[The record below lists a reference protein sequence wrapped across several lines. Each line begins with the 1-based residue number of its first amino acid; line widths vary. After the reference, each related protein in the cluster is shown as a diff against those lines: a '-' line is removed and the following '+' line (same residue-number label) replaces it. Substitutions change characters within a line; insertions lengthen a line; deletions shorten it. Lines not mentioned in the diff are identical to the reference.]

1 MADSNDKQTANAAAN
16 SADAKADAKVDE
28 LAGTEQPFVQ
38 HLVELRD
45 RLLMALYG
53 IVAVLVVLLFYP
65 GPSELYDLLAKPL
78 VKALPEGSKMIAV
91 GVVSPFLVPIKV
103 SVMAAIGLTLPW
115 ILYQVW
121 GFVAPGL
128 YRHEK
133 KLVLPLVAAST
144 ILFYTGA
151 AFCYFFVFGQAFPAI
166 QKMSPTSVAV
176 SPDIEAYLDFVITM
190 FIAFGVA
197 FEVPIVVV
205 ILARMNI
212 VTIEQLKAFRTYFI
226 VGAAA
231 VAGLV
236 TPPDPVSMIA
246 LLVPMVFLYEVGII
260 AARVFIKHTKA
271 PADSAEA
278 AKP

>member
-1 MADSNDKQTANAAAN
+1 MT
-16 SADAKADAKVDE
+16 DAEKKDDE

-38 HLVELRD
+38 HLIELRD
-45 RLLMALYG
+45 RLLHALYG
-53 IVAVLVVLLFYP
+53 IAAILTVLLFYP
-65 GPSELYDLLAKPL
+65 GPSRLYDLLAMPL
-78 VKALPEGSKMIAV
+78 VKALPEGSRMIAV

-103 SVMAAIGLTLPW
+103 SVMAAIALSLPW

-121 GFVAPGL
+121 AFVAPGL
-128 YRHEK
+128 YKHEK

-144 ILFYTGA
+144 LLFYMGA
-151 AFCYFFVFGQAFPAI
+151 SFCYFFVFGQAFPAI
-166 QKMSPTSVAV
+166 QKMAPMSVAV

-205 ILARMNI
+205 ILARMGI
-212 VTIEQLKAFRTYFI
+212 VTIAQLKAFRTYFV

-246 LLVPMVFLYEVGII
+246 LLIPMVLLYEFGIL
-260 AARVFIKHTKA
+260 AARFFIKHTAA
-271 PADSAEA
+271 PDEGV
-278 AKP
+278 

>member
-1 MADSNDKQTANAAAN
+1 MTDPVK
-16 SADAKADAKVDE
+16 KEDE

-45 RLLMALYG
+45 RLLHSLYG
-53 IVAVLVVLLFYP
+53 IGAVLTVLLLYP
-65 GPSELYDLLAKPL
+65 GPSKLYDLLALPL
-78 VKALPEGSKMIAV
+78 VKTLPEGSRMIAV

-103 SVMAAIGLTLPW
+103 SVLVALALSLPW

-121 GFVAPGL
+121 SFVAPGL
-128 YRHEK
+128 YKHEK
-133 KLVLPLVAAST
+133 KLVVPLVAAST
-144 ILFYTGA
+144 ILFYAGA

-166 QKMSPTSVAV
+166 QKMAPMSVAV

-205 ILARMNI
+205 ILARMGI
-212 VTIEQLKAFRTYFI
+212 VTIAQLKSFRTYFV

-246 LLVPMVFLYEVGII
+246 LLVPMVLLYEVGIM
-260 AARVFIKHTKA
+260 AAQLFIRHTAA
-271 PADSAEA
+271 PVEDT
-278 AKP
+278 

>member
-1 MADSNDKQTANAAAN
+1 MTDPVK
-16 SADAKADAKVDE
+16 KEDE

-38 HLVELRD
+38 HLFELRD
-45 RLLMALYG
+45 RLLKAMYG
-53 IVAVLVVLLFYP
+53 VVAILICLWIYP
-65 GPSELYDLLAKPL
+65 GPSKLYDLLAMPL

-103 SVMAAIGLTLPW
+103 SVLAAIGLSLPW
-115 ILYQVW
+115 ILYQIW
-121 GFVAPGL
+121 AFVAPGL
-128 YRHEK
+128 YKHEK

-166 QKMSPTSVAV
+166 QKMAPISVSV

-205 ILARMNI
+205 ILARMGI
-212 VTIEQLKAFRTYFI
+212 VTVAQLKSFRTYFV

-236 TPPDPVSMIA
+236 TPPDPVSMLA
-246 LLVPMVFLYEVGII
+246 LLVPMYLLYEIGILS
-260 AARVFIKHTKA
+260 AQVFIKHTQA
-271 PADSAEA
+271 PEA
-278 AKP
+278 AEESPR

>member
-1 MADSNDKQTANAAAN
+1 MTDPVNKE
-16 SADAKADAKVDE
+16 DE
-28 LAGTEQPFVQ
+28 LAGSEQPFVQ
-38 HLVELRD
+38 HLFELRD
-45 RLLMALYG
+45 RLLKAMYG
-53 IVAVLVVLLFYP
+53 VVVILVVLLLYP
-65 GPSELYDLLAKPL
+65 GPSALYDLLAMPL

-103 SVMAAIGLTLPW
+103 TVLAAIGLSLPW
-115 ILYQVW
+115 ILYQIW
-121 GFVAPGL
+121 AFVAPGL
-128 YRHEK
+128 YKHEK

-166 QKMSPTSVAV
+166 TRMAPISVTV

-205 ILARMNI
+205 ILARMGI
-212 VTIEQLKAFRTYFI
+212 VTVAQLKSFRTYFV

-236 TPPDPVSMIA
+236 TPPDPVSMVA
-246 LLVPMVFLYEVGII
+246 LLVPMYLLYEIGIL
-260 AARVFIKHTKA
+260 AAQVFIKHTQA
-271 PADSAEA
+271 PEA
-278 AKP
+278 AEESPR

>member
-1 MADSNDKQTANAAAN
+1 MTDSEIKD
-16 SADAKADAKVDE
+16 DE

-45 RLLMALYG
+45 RLLRSIYG
-53 IVAVLVVLLFYP
+53 IAAILAVLLFYP
-65 GPSELYDLLAKPL
+65 GPSRLYDFLAMPL
-78 VKALPEGSKMIAV
+78 VKALPEGSRMIAV

-103 SVMAAIGLTLPW
+103 SVMAAIALSLPW
-115 ILYQVW
+115 ILYQIW
-121 GFVAPGL
+121 AFVAPGL
-128 YRHEK
+128 YKHER

-144 ILFYTGA
+144 LLFYLGA
-151 AFCYFFVFGQAFPAI
+151 SFCYFFVFGQAFPAI
-166 QKMSPTSVAV
+166 QKMAPMSVAV

-197 FEVPIVVV
+197 FEVPIAVV
-205 ILARMNI
+205 ILARMGI
-212 VTIEQLKAFRTYFI
+212 VTIAQLKSFRTYFV

-246 LLVPMVFLYEVGII
+246 LLIPMVLLYELGIL
-260 AARVFIKHTKA
+260 AARLFIKHTAA
-271 PADSAEA
+271 PEEGA
-278 AKP
+278 

>member
-1 MADSNDKQTANAAAN
+1 MSDPVK
-16 SADAKADAKVDE
+16 KEDE
-28 LAGTEQPFVQ
+28 LAGSEQPFVQ
-38 HLVELRD
+38 HLFELRD
-45 RLLMALYG
+45 RLLHALYG
-53 IVAVLVVLLFYP
+53 VAAVLAILLFYP
-65 GPSELYDLLAKPL
+65 GPSQLYDLLAMPL

-103 SVMAAIGLTLPW
+103 SVLAAIGLSLPW
-115 ILYQVW
+115 ILYQMW
-121 GFVAPGL
+121 AFVAPGL
-128 YRHEK
+128 YKHEK

-144 ILFYTGA
+144 LLFYTGA

-166 QKMSPTSVAV
+166 QKMAPISVAV

-205 ILARMNI
+205 ILTRVGI
-212 VTIEQLKAFRTYFI
+212 VTVAQLKSFRAYFV

-231 VAGLV
+231 IAGLV

-246 LLVPMVFLYEVGII
+246 LLVPMYLLYEIGIVAAQVFL
-260 AARVFIKHTKA
+260 KHTQA
-271 PADSAEA
+271 PDSEPASADTKS
-278 AKP
+278 